1 MSNETLPLWR
11 RKSVWGVAVAAV
23 AAGGVIVGGL
33 TLEDVGA
40 IVHAV
45 TTVVGSF
52 F

>member
-1 MSNETLPLWR
+1 MNDNRPPLWR

-33 TLEDVGA
+33 TIEDAGA
-40 IVHAV
+40 IIHAV
-45 TTVVGSF
+45 TTIVGGF